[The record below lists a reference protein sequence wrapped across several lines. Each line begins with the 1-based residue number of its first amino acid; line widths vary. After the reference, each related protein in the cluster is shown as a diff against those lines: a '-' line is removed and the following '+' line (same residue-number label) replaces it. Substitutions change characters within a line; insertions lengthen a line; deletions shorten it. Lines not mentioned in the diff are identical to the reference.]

1 MTGVDTLTEVPADRW
16 DVDLF
21 DAWLFGIAPY
31 QIGQIDPQ
39 QRLILKIALE
49 NSGITP
55 EKLPAAIVALIIASG
70 GMEPHFGQDKR
81 IPVERDS
88 SDYSWSSSACGALSH
103 SATSLA
109 RLNSNPKT
117 TAKISYGPACPPLVR
132 DSKTINTLS
141 QLQRIFG

>member
-16 DVDLF
+16 DVVLF

-55 EKLPAAIVALIIASG
+55 EKLSGRHCGINHLLRWDGAA
-70 GMEPHFGQDKR
+70 FR
-81 IPVERDS
+81 
-88 SDYSWSSSACGALSH
+88 
-103 SATSLA
+103 
-109 RLNSNPKT
+109 
-117 TAKISYGPACPPLVR
+117 VR
-132 DSKTINTLS
+132 
-141 QLQRIFG
+141 